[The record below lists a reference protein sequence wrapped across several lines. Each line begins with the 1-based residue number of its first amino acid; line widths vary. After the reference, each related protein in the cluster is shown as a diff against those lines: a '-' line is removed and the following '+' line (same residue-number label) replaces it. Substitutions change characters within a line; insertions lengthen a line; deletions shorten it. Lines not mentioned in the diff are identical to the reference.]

1 MNRKS
6 FFEKLKEVIV
16 LLAAVGMVLLFL
28 SVTHI
33 GCPIKWVTGVSCP
46 GCGMTRALWSAVRFR
61 FGEAFRFHPL
71 VWMVPLFFPLYL
83 FWERIPGKVRKG
95 VLWVIILAFLLT
107 YLIRLCSGGDP
118 VVGIRPYEGVIGR
131 MFQKICDNHGG
142 RL

>member
-1 MNRKS
+1 MDHKG
-6 FFEKLKEVIV
+6 FFGKLKEGIV
-16 LLAAVGMVLLFL
+16 LLTAIGIVLLFL

-33 GCPIKWVTGVSCP
+33 GCPIKWVTGISCP

-71 VWMVPLFFPLYL
+71 FWMVPLLFPLYL
-83 FWERIPGKVRKG
+83 FRERIPGKVRSG

-131 MFQKICDNHGG
+131 IVQKICYSQGG
-142 RL
+142 KL

>member
-1 MNRKS
+1 MNHKS

-16 LLAAVGMVLLFL
+16 LLIAIGMVLVFL
-28 SVTHI
+28 NVTHI
-33 GCPIKWVTGVSCP
+33 GCPIKWLTGISCP
-46 GCGMTRALWSAVRFR
+46 GCGMTRALWSAARFR

-71 VWMVPLFFPLYL
+71 FWMVPIFFPLYL

-107 YLIRLCSGGDP
+107 YLIRLCSGNDP